1 LKPTYLITGAAGFIG
16 SHLADKLLESNQIIC
31 TDNFDDFY
39 PEQIKRKNIENHLK
53 NNNYKLYEADITD
66 CESLKK
72 VFENHKIDAIIHLA
86 AKAGVRPS
94 LLMPDKYFETN
105 VNGTINLLQLA
116 KEFGVNKFIFGS
128 SSSVY
133 GSRDF
138 GPFTED
144 MDINRPVSPYA
155 ATKSAGEQICYTY
168 SHLYGINVVC
178 LRFFTVYGPRQ
189 RPDLA
194 IHKFAKLINE
204 GKPITVFGDGKT
216 KRDYTFVDDIIQ
228 GIIAAVNY
236 DKTPYEIINLGESS
250 TVELSDLISLI
261 EKNLGKKAVIQRQPE
276 QLGDVPIT
284 YADISRAKKLLG
296 YNPAT
301 NIESGL
307 EKFFVWFNEYYQVET
322 HNKNKALLNL

>member
-1 LKPTYLITGAAGFIG
+1 LKQTYLITGAAGFIG
-16 SHLADKLLESNQIIC
+16 SHLADKLLGNAKIIC

-53 NNNYKLYEADITD
+53 SNDYKLYEADITNH
-66 CESLKK
+66 ESLKK
-72 VFENHKIDAIIHLA
+72 VFENHKIDVIIHLA
-86 AKAGVRPS
+86 ALAGVRPS
-94 LLMPDKYFETN
+94 LLTPDKFFETN

-116 KEFGVNKFIFGS
+116 KEYGVKKFVFGS

-138 GPFTED
+138 GPFNEE

-155 ATKSAGEQICYTY
+155 ATKSAGEQICFTY

-204 GKPITVFGDGKT
+204 GKPIPVFGNGKT
-216 KRDYTFVDDIIQ
+216 KRDYTYVNDIIQ
-228 GIIAAVNY
+228 GIIGAVNY
-236 DKTPYEIINLGESS
+236 DKTPYEIINLGESN
-250 TVELSDLISLI
+250 TIELDHLIALI
-261 EKNLGKKAVIQRQPE
+261 EKNLGKKAVINRLPE
-276 QLGDVPIT
+276 QPGDVPIT
-284 YADISRAKKLLG
+284 YADISKAKKLLG
-296 YNPAT
+296 YNPTT
-301 NIESGL
+301 NIEAGL
-307 EKFFVWFNEYYQVET
+307 EKFFAWFNDYYQIERDI
-322 HNKNKALLNL
+322 LLGSK